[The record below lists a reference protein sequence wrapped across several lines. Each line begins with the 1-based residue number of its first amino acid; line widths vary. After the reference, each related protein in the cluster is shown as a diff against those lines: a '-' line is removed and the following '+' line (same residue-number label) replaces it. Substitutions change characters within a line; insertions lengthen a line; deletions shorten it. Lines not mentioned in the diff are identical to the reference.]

1 MIQFQLEK
9 FQGPLALL
17 LELIEGEKLAISEVS
32 LAKVTE
38 QYIKHVQSLPAIDP
52 DDLADFL
59 VVAAK
64 LIYLKSKTLL
74 PDLHLE
80 EEDGP
85 SLEAQLRM
93 YKEYVEAAKK
103 IEELIRKKRFAFFRE
118 KMPIPEGFFP
128 PRTLVASRLRDIMQS
143 VLQSV
148 QPLLALPKKAMAR
161 VISIKEKIEH
171 IRQMILEQAT
181 TSFRQVLRGAKG
193 KTEVVVSFLALL
205 ELVKQKIVEA
215 GQEKLFEDITIKKSS
230 A

>member
-1 MIQFQLEK
+1 MIQFQIDK

-17 LELIEGEKLAISEVS
+17 LELIEGEKLDINEVS

-52 DDLADFL
+52 DELADFL
-59 VVAAK
+59 VIAAK

-74 PDLHLE
+74 PNLRLE
-80 EEDGP
+80 EEEGP

-93 YKEYVEAAKK
+93 YKEYVEAAKQ

-118 KMPIPEGFFP
+118 KMPTPEGFFP
-128 PRTLVASRLRDIMQS
+128 PKNLAASRLRDIMQS
-143 VLQSV
+143 VLQGI

-171 IRQMILEQAT
+171 IKNLIIVHAT

-215 GQEKLFEDITIKKSS
+215 GQEKLFEDIQIKKI
-230 A
+230 